1 MPRGTGQGFTFG
13 VARTLLGVW
22 SFFVPVLASAR
33 IGPVAL
39 LLTAFLTISGVVGFL
54 FMPDTVG
61 KSLERIER
69 ERAARVP
76 RVTAGH

>member
-1 MPRGTGQGFTFG
+1 
-13 VARTLLGVW
+13 
-22 SFFVPVLASAR
+22 
-33 IGPVAL
+33 L